1 MQEFAT
7 IRDFIADRLILR
19 GNTAKGISNHSGEVT
34 VDTTSRTNAENIR
47 MVADVTDRGQLNPV
61 AIREG
66 HASADSEF
74 GDQPWNTDRDY
85 IATAVFSQPEVGTF
99 DISEADAKEHYGDV
113 RTFWTKFRSM
123 KQILSGDESRV
134 MMKVAVRA
142 SDDRVLRCTYVRLRG
157 SRDHS
162 GDWD

>member
-1 MQEFAT
+1 M
-7 IRDFIADRLILR
+7 IPLR
-19 GNTAKGISNHSGEVT
+19 RQYSLRSE
-34 VDTTSRTNAENIR
+34 
-47 MVADVTDRGQLNPV
+47 QL
-61 AIREG
+61 
-66 HASADSEF
+66 
-74 GDQPWNTDRDY
+74 
-85 IATAVFSQPEVGTF
+85 VFW
-99 DISEADAKEHYGDV
+99 EADARERYGDT
-113 RTFWTKFRSM
+113 RIFRTKFRSM